1 LKIFLTFGYLDN
13 EYENSHQKKLTQNLI
28 AQDVVFFFHWRFVI
42 GREIIRMGQMSTY
55 LYALVETN
63 FGVKP
68 CTAGLDFFSTIL
80 LPLARACV
88 RLGVCGSVFN

>member
-1 LKIFLTFGYLDN
+1 
-13 EYENSHQKKLTQNLI
+13 
-28 AQDVVFFFHWRFVI
+28 
-42 GREIIRMGQMSTY
+42 MSTY

>member
-1 LKIFLTFGYLDN
+1 LKIFLNFGYLDN

-28 AQDVVFFFHWRFVI
+28 AQEVDFFSPLDI
-42 GREIIRMGQMSTY
+42 GREIIRTRQMSIY

-80 LPLARACV
+80 LPLASHRIKY
-88 RLGVCGSVFN
+88 